1 VYVFVV
7 FRIMRIQDRVN
18 FEIFSL
24 ANA

>member
-1 VYVFVV
+1 
-7 FRIMRIQDRVN
+7 MRIQDRVN